1 MSRHEGKQNAR
12 KLREYLEKATDLPY
26 RNGELNKQAIARE
39 AGLND
44 RQPLY
49 KNEECVE
56 ILAEYEKKLPERA
69 TAGVSKKQTDLE
81 RKNRT
86 LETKNAELYAEN
98 QELRR
103 QLRKLEH
110 IESLFVEGRGFQQ

>member
-49 KNEECVE
+49 KNEECSE
-56 ILAEYEKKLPERA
+56 ILAGFARKLPERA
-69 TAGVSKKQTDLE
+69 TTGASKKQTDLE
-81 RKNRT
+81 RKNRM

-110 IESLFVEGRGFQQ
+110 IESLFVEGRGFQP

>member
-12 KLREYLEKATDLPY
+12 KLREYLEKTKDLPY
-26 RNGELNKQAIARE
+26 RNAELNKQAIARE
-39 AGLND
+39 AGLKD

-56 ILAEYEKKLPERA
+56 LLGEFAKKLPVRMA
-69 TAGVSKKQTDLE
+69 AGTSKKETELE
-81 RKNRT
+81 RKNRS
-86 LETKNAELYAEN
+86 LETKNAKLYAEN

-103 QLRKLEH
+103 QLLKLEH
-110 IESLFVEGRGFQQ
+110 IESLLVKGRGIQP